1 MEKTSP
7 GLVEIKNYDE
17 LKRII
22 TNSQPA
28 DIAEAIHN
36 LNEADQVNI
45 FRIIPIKQAVSVF
58 EFLDFDIKKELIN
71 KLDHEQAAYI
81 LNEMSPD
88 DRTAFLE
95 YLSPKILKPLL
106 LLLSDEERK
115 VTLTL
120 LGYPDESVG
129 RLMTPDYIT
138 VNPEWNIEQTLEHIR
153 NNVRHSETLDA
164 IYVVNENGVLIDDL
178 KIRDILFQQLNIKI
192 RDIMDIRY
200 ESLHA
205 NQDQEEAV
213 KLFWKYH
220 RTALPVIDEK
230 SKVLLGIVTID
241 DILQVLKKED
251 TEDIQKLGGVEALDE
266 PYLQISP
273 LKMIKKRAGW
283 LVILFLSEMLTA
295 TAMGFFEDEISKA
308 VVLALFVPLIISSGG
323 NSGSQA
329 TTLIIRAMALGEV
342 RLRDWW
348 RVMRREFRSGFFLG
362 LILGVIGFFRIMI
375 WTFFS
380 NIYGPH
386 WILIALT
393 VGCSLVGI
401 VLWGSLS
408 GSMLPFILKK
418 AGLDPATASAP
429 FVATLVDVTGL
440 IIYFTVALLFL
451 KGTLL

>member
-1 MEKTSP
+1 MENQFSLLSDSTD
-7 GLVEIKNYDE
+7 LNQLNEIIAKA
-17 LKRII
+17 
-22 TNSQPA
+22 QPA
-28 DIAEAIHN
+28 DIAEAIHDLREDN
-36 LNEADQVNI
+36 QKEI
-45 FRIIPIKQAVSVF
+45 FNIIPIKKAVAVF
-58 EFLDFDIKKELIN
+58 EFLDFDIKKNLIN
-71 KLDHEQAAYI
+71 KLDHERSAYI
-81 LNEMSPD
+81 LNEMAPD

-106 LLLSDEERK
+106 LLLSEEERK
-115 VTLTL
+115 ITLTL
-120 LGYPDESVG
+120 LGYPNQSVG

-153 NNVRHSETLDA
+153 LNVKHSETLDA
-164 IYVVNENGVLIDDL
+164 IYVVDLNGMLVDDL
-178 KIRDILFQQLNIKI
+178 KTKDILLHPLATRIQ
-192 RDIMDIRY
+192 DVMDRNY
-200 ESLHA
+200 EFLFA
-205 NQDQEEAV
+205 DQDQEEAV
-213 KLFWKYH
+213 QLFWKYH
-220 RTALPVIDEK
+220 RTALPVIDRDG
-230 SKVLLGIVTID
+230 KVLLGIVTID

-251 TEDIQKLGGVEALDE
+251 TEDIQKIGGVEALDE

-283 LVILFLSEMLTA
+283 LIILFLSEMLTA

-342 RLRDWW
+342 RIKDWW
-348 RVMRREFRSGFFLG
+348 KVMRREFRSGFFLG
-362 LILGVIGFFRIMI
+362 LILGSIGFLRILI
-375 WTFFS
+375 WTLFS

-440 IIYFTVALLFL
+440 IIYFSVAFVFL

>member
-1 MEKTSP
+1 MKRKFSLSDAIDP
-7 GLVEIKNYDE
+7 KE
-17 LKRII
+17 LNKII
-22 TNSQPA
+22 LKAQPA
-28 DIAEAIHN
+28 DLADAIQHLKEN
-36 LNEADQVNI
+36 KQIDI
-45 FRIIPIKQAVSVF
+45 FKIIPLKKAVAVF
-58 EFLDFDIKKELIN
+58 EFLESDVKKKLIN
-71 KLDHEQAAYI
+71 KLDHEHAAYI
-81 LNEMSPD
+81 LNKMSPD

-95 YLSPKILKPLL
+95 NLSPKILKPLL
-106 LLLSDEERK
+106 LLLSDKERK
-115 VTLTL
+115 VTLDL
-120 LGYPDESVG
+120 LGYPNKSVG
-129 RLMTPDYIT
+129 RLMTTDYIT
-138 VNPEWNIEQTLEHIR
+138 ISSEWTIEQVLENIR
-153 NNVRHSETLDA
+153 NNVKHSETLDA
-164 IYVVNENGVLIDDL
+164 IYVVDESGVLVDDL
-178 KIRDILFQQLNIKI
+178 KIKDILLQPLNVKVK
-192 RDIMDIRY
+192 DIMDY
-200 ESLHA
+200 SFESLHA

-220 RTALPVIDEK
+220 RTALPVIDRNDK
-230 SKVLLGIVTID
+230 ILLGIVTID

-251 TEDIQKLGGVEALDE
+251 TEDIQKIGGVEALDE
-266 PYLQISP
+266 PYLQISA
-273 LKMIKKRAGW
+273 LKMLKKRAGW
-283 LVILFLSEMLTA
+283 LIILFLSEMLTA

-342 RLRDWW
+342 KLRDWW
-348 RVMRREFRSGFFLG
+348 RVMNREFKSGILLG
-362 LILGVIGFFRIMI
+362 LILGSIGFLRILV
-375 WTFFS
+375 WSLFS

-440 IIYFTVALLFL
+440 IIYFSVALVFL